1 MNIGEGSGRKIGK
14 DRKTILR
21 EERLKK
27 EKLVEVQKIGA
38 ENSSNSVEKKEK
50 LLREDRIEAEKI

>member
-1 MNIGEGSGRKIGK
+1 MSIGEESGRKIEK

-27 EKLVEVQKIGA
+27 EKLVEVQKIRA
-38 ENSSNSVEKKEK
+38 ENSSNSVEKK
-50 LLREDRIEAEKI
+50 REIVKRSEAEKR

>member
-1 MNIGEGSGRKIGK
+1 MKIGEGSGRKIEK

-21 EERLKK
+21 EERLK

-38 ENSSNSVEKKEK
+38 ENSSNSMEKKEK
-50 LLREDRIEAEKI
+50 LLREDRIEAEKR